1 MAVFNVSGK
10 INLGGEERP
19 FSKKVEAASEN
30 MARHKIDGGQRRDGG
45 FYESATCKM
54 MTIVHGHEGV

>member
-30 MARHKIDGGQRRDGG
+30 MARHKTYALFGSNSGLKRNMVRIEKVEKAQ
-45 FYESATCKM
+45 
-54 MTIVHGHEGV
+54 